1 MSIVVGVHP
10 QNLSLSILVRRA
22 AVVAELAQADIAFFE
37 YGAGSQTIPLLK
49 AGVIQLAG
57 TGATP
62 PILAE
67 AQGLPS
73 VVFGI
78 SGSRH
83 ENGGL
88 LVRSDSKF
96 QSLADLRGHGIGLMP
111 ISWHTQFLAAELD
124 AAGVHW
130 NEVNAAEIIPVTAR
144 DAFVQGRLDAIVA
157 TDPLY
162 SQIASKVSVRVL
174 ASPGKAFSNKSAYWG
189 RTDVVNGQA
198 EQVRA
203 LLDALIAS
211 DARTLEDPREAASL
225 LDGLNGNSSAE
236 WLPAITSRPWGVTAP
251 DAAFLAEQQQ
261 HADIFAR
268 FGLLQRQIDVSPTVD
283 ASLLAAA

>member
-10 QNLSLSILVRRA
+10 QNLSLSILVRRVS
-22 AVVAELAQADIAFFE
+22 VVADLARAGVAFFE

-88 LVRSDSKF
+88 LVRSDSEL
-96 QSLADLRGHGIGLMP
+96 QSLGDLRGRGIGLMP

-124 AAGVHW
+124 AAGIHW
-130 NEVNAAEIIPVTAR
+130 SEVNAAEIIPLTAR

-162 SQIASKVSVRVL
+162 SQIANKVSVRVL
-174 ASPGKAFSNKSAYWG
+174 ASPGKAFSNKSVYWG
-189 RTDVVNGQA
+189 RTDVVNA
-198 EQVRA
+198 RPEPVRA
-203 LLDALIAS
+203 LIDALIAS
-211 DARTLEDPREAASL
+211 DEATRAHPREAASL
-225 LDGLNGNSSAE
+225 LDGLNGNSAAD
-236 WLPAITSRPWGVTAP
+236 WFPALTSRPWGVTAP
-251 DAAFLAEQQQ
+251 DSAFLAEQQH

-268 FGLLQRQIDVSPTVD
+268 FGLLQRKIDVSPTVD
-283 ASLLAAA
+283 ATLLAAA

>member
-22 AVVAELAQADIAFFE
+22 SVVADLAQADIAFFE
-37 YGAGSQTIPLLK
+37 YGTGSQTIPLLR

-83 ENGGL
+83 ESGGL
-88 LVRSDSKF
+88 LVRSDSRVK
-96 QSLADLRGHGIGLMP
+96 SLGDLRGRGIGLMP

-124 AAGVHW
+124 AAGIHW
-130 NEVNAAEIIPVTAR
+130 DEVNAAEIIPITAR

-162 SQIASKVSVRVL
+162 SQIASKVFVRVL
-174 ASPGKAFSNKSAYWG
+174 ASPGKAFSNKSVYWG
-189 RTDVVNGQA
+189 RTDVVSA
-198 EQVRA
+198 HSKPVRA
-203 LLDALIAS
+203 LLEALIAS
-211 DARTLEDPREAASL
+211 DAATLANPREAASL
-225 LDGLNGNSSAE
+225 LDGLNGNSAVD

-251 DAAFLAEQQQ
+251 DAAFLAEQQR

-268 FGLLQRQIDVSPTVD
+268 FGLLQRRIDVSPTVD
-283 ASLLAAA
+283 ATLLAAA

>member
-22 AVVAELAQADIAFFE
+22 SVVADLARADIDFFE

-73 VVFGI
+73 VVFGV

-88 LVRSDSKF
+88 LVRSDSKV
-96 QSLADLRGHGIGLMP
+96 QSLGDLRGRGIGLMP

-124 AAGVHW
+124 AAGIHW
-130 NEVNAAEIIPVTAR
+130 DEVNAAEIIPVTAR

-162 SQIASKVSVRVL
+162 SQIASKVPVRVL
-174 ASPGKAFSNKSAYWG
+174 AAPGKAFSNKSVYWG
-189 RTDVVNGQA
+189 RTDVVNA
-198 EQVRA
+198 HPKPVRA
-203 LLDALIAS
+203 LLEALIAS
-211 DARTLEDPREAASL
+211 DAATLANPREAASL
-225 LDGLNGNSSAE
+225 LGGLNGNSATE
-236 WLPAITSRPWGVTAP
+236 WLPAITSRPWGVSAP
-251 DAAFLAEQQQ
+251 DAAFLTEQQH
-261 HADIFAR
+261 HADIFAK

-283 ASLLAAA
+283 ATLLAAA

>member
-1 MSIVVGVHP
+1 MTIVVGVHP

-22 AVVAELAQADIAFFE
+22 SVVAELAEAGIAFFE

-67 AQGLPS
+67 AQDLPS

-88 LVRSDSKF
+88 LVRSDSNL
-96 QSLADLRGHGIGLMP
+96 QSLSDLRGRGIGLMP
-111 ISWHTQFLAAELD
+111 ISWHMQFLAAELD
-124 AAGVHW
+124 AAGIHW
-130 NEVNAAEIIPVTAR
+130 SEVNAAEIIPVTAR
-144 DAFVQGRLDAIVA
+144 DAFVQGRLDAIIA

-174 ASPGKAFSNKSAYWG
+174 ASPGSAFSNKSVYWG
-189 RTDVVNGQA
+189 RTDVVNAQSA
-198 EQVRA
+198 QVRA
-203 LLDALIAS
+203 LLDALVSS
-211 DARTLEDPREAASL
+211 DAATLANPREAAAL
-225 LDGLNGNSSAE
+225 LDGLNGNSAAE
-236 WLPAITSRPWGVTAP
+236 WLPAITSRPWGVSAP
-251 DAAFLAEQQQ
+251 DDAFLAEQQH
-261 HADIFAR
+261 HADIFAK
-268 FGLLQRQIDVSPTVD
+268 FGLLQRQIDVAPTVD
-283 ASLLAAA
+283 ATLLAA